1 MAVSA
6 TADDSSGRRNPYLDE
21 SSLEFRF
28 RARRFALIQNLL
40 ERILAER
47 GRADILA
54 LGGTPDYWLAGGR
67 FIEANRGRLSITLV
81 NTEAQTVELPDLF
94 SFVAGSA
101 TDPDLFRG
109 RTFDLVHS
117 NSVIEHVGDFSDM
130 QRFADNARRL
140 APRYYVQTP
149 NYWFPFEPHFR
160 FAGIQYVPEPLRAWL
175 MTKYAFGYFPR
186 IEDIKV
192 ARDLVSHHR
201 LLSMRQ
207 MRRLFPDATVQFE
220 KAFGLNKS
228 IIAWRDHPPA

>member
-1 MAVSA
+1 MTASA
-6 TADDSSGRRNPYLDE
+6 TAAAPGGRDNPYLDE
-21 SSLEFRF
+21 TSLEFRF
-28 RARRFALIQNLL
+28 RARRFALIRRLI
-40 ERILAER
+40 ERILDER
-47 GRADILA
+47 GRADILD
-54 LGGTPDYWLAGGR
+54 LGGAPDYWLAGGA
-67 FIEANRGRLSITLV
+67 FIEANRARLSITMV
-81 NTEAQTVELPDLF
+81 NIEEQTVARPDLF
-94 SFVAGSA
+94 TFVAGSA

-117 NSVIEHVGDFSDM
+117 NSVIEHVGDLAAM

-175 MTKYAFGYFPR
+175 MTKYAFGFFPR
-186 IEDIKV
+186 IADIAV

-207 MRRLFPDATVQFE
+207 MRRLFPDGTLQFE

-228 IIAWRDHPPA
+228 IIAWRDRTP